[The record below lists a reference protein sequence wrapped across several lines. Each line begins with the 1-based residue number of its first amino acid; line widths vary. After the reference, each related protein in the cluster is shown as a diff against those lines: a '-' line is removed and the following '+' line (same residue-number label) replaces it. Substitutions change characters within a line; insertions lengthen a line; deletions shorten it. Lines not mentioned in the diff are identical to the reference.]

1 MDTLQNPR
9 QEFRISST
17 GPLARRALRDSAR
30 GKVEAV
36 FERSFYAVIKDCWI
50 CILPCGGGMGPLN
63 ARCEEAGLESSIQ
76 RFVRVGDEATVDH
89 GILSIGTKLS
99 FDFRQSAGWRP
110 PILSRCEQHS
120 VAQGMNALRRHLD
133 LRSLPSNGMAFVL
146 VDEDRATDSEVP
158 LAAATKEPLESLFL
172 LLSTAM
178 ATGKTFCIDT
188 RMIEP
193 LLGLGPG
200 LTPSGD
206 DVMGGVILTLHLL
219 GLAHLRDALWAQ
231 LKPSLPEATNRISI
245 AHMEAAA
252 EGYGH
257 EAVHDLINAILAGHT
272 GNLDRQLD
280 AISAIGHTSGWDTLV
295 GIVVTAS
302 AWLKV
307 HGHAQHDD
315 CGRFSRFGAGAA
327 DLRLR

>member
-9 QEFRISST
+9 QEFHIASA
-17 GPLARRALRDSAR
+17 GPLARRALRDTAR

-36 FERSFYAVIKDCWI
+36 FERSFYAAIEDRWI
-50 CILPCGGGMGPLN
+50 CILPCRGGMGPLN
-63 ARCEEAGLESSIQ
+63 ARCDEAGLESSIQ
-76 RFVRVGDEATVDH
+76 RFVRVGDEAAVDR

-99 FDFRQSAGWRP
+99 FDFRQAAGWRP

-120 VAQGMNALRRHLD
+120 VAHGMSALRRHLD
-133 LRSLPSNGMAFVL
+133 LRSLPPNGLAFL
-146 VDEDRATDSEVP
+146 LAGENRATGSEAP
-158 LAAATKEPLESLFL
+158 LAAATKEPLENLFL

-178 ATGKTFCIDT
+178 ATGKTSCIDT
-188 RMIEP
+188 HMIEP

-206 DVMGGVILTLHLL
+206 DIIGGVIITLHLL
-219 GLAHLRDALWAQ
+219 GLAHIRDALWAQ

-257 EAVHDLINAILAGHT
+257 EAVHDLVNAILAGHT
-272 GNLDRQLD
+272 GNLDRQID
-280 AISAIGHTSGWDTLV
+280 AISGIGHTSGWDSLV
-295 GIVVTAS
+295 GVVVTAS
-302 AWLKV
+302 AWLNV
-307 HGHAQHDD
+307 HGPRHALRDR
-315 CGRFSRFGAGAA
+315 RFLS
-327 DLRLR
+327 D

>member
-1 MDTLQNPR
+1 MDTLQNHR
-9 QEFRISST
+9 QEFRIASA
-17 GPLARRALRDSAR
+17 GPLARRALRDFAR

-36 FERSFYAVIKDCWI
+36 FERSFYAAIEDRWI
-50 CILPCGGGMGPLN
+50 CILSCRGGMGPLN
-63 ARCEEAGLESSIQ
+63 ARCDKAGLESAIQ
-76 RFVRVGDEATVDH
+76 RFVRVGDEAAIGR

-99 FDFRQSAGWRP
+99 FDFRQAAGWHP

-120 VAQGMNALRRHLD
+120 VADGMNALRRCLD
-133 LRSLPSNGMAFVL
+133 LRSLPPNGLAFL
-146 VDEDRATDSEVP
+146 LAGEGRAIGSDAP
-158 LAAATKEPLESLFL
+158 LAAATKRPLESLFL
-172 LLSTAM
+172 LLSVAM
-178 ATGKTFCIDT
+178 ASGKTSCIDT
-188 RMIEP
+188 RALEP

-206 DVMGGVILTLHLL
+206 DIIGGVIITLHLL
-219 GLAHLRDALWAQ
+219 GLAHIRDALWAR

-257 EAVHDLINAILAGHT
+257 EAVHDLVNAILAGHT

-280 AISAIGHTSGWDTLV
+280 AISALGHTSGWDTLV

-307 HGHAQHDD
+307 HGHARHNGGGSDKVAPL
-315 CGRFSRFGAGAA
+315 G
-327 DLRLR
+327 